1 VEVVVVQ
8 MVQTALLQVHPED
21 LAEEAVVVLV
31 ALAVN
36 PAELLLQDK
45 VILEAQDELQD
56 RLVVVAEALVQLE
69 YPDHLL
75 LPVLLVALVVM
86 ESLHQ

>member
-1 VEVVVVQ
+1 MVQ

-36 PAELLLQDK
+36 LAELLPQDK

-69 YPDHLL
+69 YPVHLL

-86 ESLHQ
+86 DSLHQ